1 MTKTEI
7 KEELLKAVDYKM
19 AFCTKKLDALDKK
32 TLKTEAMAL
41 STQKNLYELART
53 VINYSGE
60 DESTFPEQFSR
71 RLEMFLDGKND
82 LKTVI
87 DDLDSPD
94 KEAFEVY
101 LHTCLFLNNNLL
113 IRYEKEK
120 EKAPTAQR
128 AFEADLKISYVTDL
142 LKTFKAVYESLGGR
156 KDVDFK

>member
-41 STQKNLYELART
+41 STQ
-53 VINYSGE
+53 NYSGE

-71 RLEMFLDGKND
+71 RLEMLLDGKND
-82 LKTVI
+82 LKAVI